1 MKELERKIREAL
13 LKQGVP
19 ITHKGF
25 EYLVQ
30 AIKMQ
35 YLSKRKLGITK
46 DIYPEIAIMFS
57 TTTTGVERAIR
68 TAICRAFDKV
78 EVDHTRAYNFV
89 SNSNGIL
96 TNQEMVLF
104 IVYELGGSIY
114 E

>member
-1 MKELERKIREAL
+1 MKELERRIREAL

-19 ITHKGF
+19 ITYKGF

-35 YLSKRKLGITK
+35 YLSKRKLSITK
-46 DIYPEIAIMFS
+46 EIYPEVSKMFS
-57 TTTTGVERAIR
+57 TNVSSVERAIR
-68 TAICRAFDKV
+68 TAICSAFDKA
-78 EVDHTRAYNFV
+78 EVDHTRAYNFG
-89 SNSNGIL
+89 SCQNGNL

-104 IVYELGGSIY
+104 IVYELGGSVY